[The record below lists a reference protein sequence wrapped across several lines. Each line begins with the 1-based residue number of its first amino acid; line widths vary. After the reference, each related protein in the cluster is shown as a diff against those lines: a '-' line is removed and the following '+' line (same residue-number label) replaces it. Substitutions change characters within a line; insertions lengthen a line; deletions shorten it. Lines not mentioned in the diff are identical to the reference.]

1 MLRPT
6 LPRRFEQVPAMPGLN
21 GSGVFVMSCATKP
34 MGMHWAAKE
43 TGAVGSAKHLV
54 LMSLLG
60 FLDLRDVPQPGP
72 DTRFGKS
79 NGSLLFSPNG
89 SPPLPNVGVS
99 GKPSCTFR
107 IPPICQPFVR
117 CANNGFSDLLPGICQ
132 LPLITKTRPIL

>member
-1 MLRPT
+1 MIQDIENFKPDLGIEG
-6 LPRRFEQVPAMPGLN
+6 LGNFSDVIVLEQRRIEVY
-21 GSGVFVMSCATKP
+21 
-34 MGMHWAAKE
+34 
-43 TGAVGSAKHLV
+43 
-54 LMSLLG
+54 
-60 FLDLRDVPQPGP
+60 QPGP